1 MNEQH
6 FAYKVRQH
14 LNRGLHE
21 LSPKTLD
28 RLASARQNAL
38 NHQKQTVSQSVLV
51 AAGGLAH
58 HYFDSHK
65 HFKQAIAALLLL
77 LGVVFSTYWI
87 ADQRI
92 AEISD
97 IDSALLSD
105 ELPIGAFTDTGFDTW
120 LNHTSPEQS

>member
-21 LSPKTLD
+21 LRPETVD
-28 RLASARQNAL
+28 RLAAARKNAL
-38 NHQKQTVSQSVLV
+38 AHQKQTVSQSIL
-51 AAGGLAH
+51 ATAGGFAH
-58 HYFDSHK
+58 H
-65 HFKQAIAALLLL
+65 HFEHRHVKQAIAALLLL

-97 IDSALLSD
+97 IDSALLAD
-105 ELPIGAFTDTGFDTW
+105 ELPIGAFTDSGFGTW
-120 LNHTSPEQS
+120 LNHASPE

>member
-14 LNRGLHE
+14 LNRGLHD
-21 LSPKTLD
+21 LRPGTID
-28 RLASARQNAL
+28 RLAAARQNAL
-38 NHQKQTVSQSVLV
+38 NHQKQTVSQSVL
-51 AAGGLAH
+51 ATAGGFAH
-58 HYFDSHK
+58 HYFDNL
-65 HFKQAIAALLLL
+65 HFKQAFAALLLL

-92 AEISD
+92 AELSD

-105 ELPIGAFTDTGFDTW
+105 DLPIGAFTYKGFDTW
-120 LNHTSPEQS
+120 LNRSSPE